1 LLVVPDVPP
10 DVPVPWSVVVPVVP
24 VVPLELV
31 PLVVE
36 EPPSSDFLQAA
47 SARPPTRASTVRIL
61 IDILIREPPD

>member
-1 LLVVPDVPP
+1 VVVVVDPLPD
-10 DVPVPWSVVVPVVP
+10 WSVVAGGV
-24 VVPLELV
+24 LV

-36 EPPSSDFLQAA
+36 ELSSFLQAA

>member
-1 LLVVPDVPP
+1 VVVVVEPP
-10 DVPVPWSVVVPVVP
+10 DVVSVVVAGGV
-24 VVPLELV
+24 LV

-36 EPPSSDFLQAA
+36 ALSSFLQAV

>member
-10 DVPVPWSVVVPVVP
+10 VVPVPWSVVAGGV
-24 VVPLELV
+24 LV

-36 EPPSSDFLQAA
+36 EASSFLQAA
-47 SARPPTRASTVRIL
+47 SAKPPTRASTVRTL

>member
-1 LLVVPDVPP
+1 VVVVVEPLPE
-10 DVPVPWSVVVPVVP
+10 SVVAGGV
-24 VVPLELV
+24 LV

-36 EPPSSDFLQAA
+36 APLSSFLQAV

>member
-1 LLVVPDVPP
+1 V
-10 DVPVPWSVVVPVVP
+10 SVVAGGV
-24 VVPLELV
+24 LV

-36 EPPSSDFLQAA
+36 EASSFLQAA

>member
-1 LLVVPDVPP
+1 VVVVVEPP
-10 DVPVPWSVVVPVVP
+10 VVSVVVAGGV
-24 VVPLELV
+24 LV

-36 EPPSSDFLQAA
+36 ALSSFLQAV

>member
-1 LLVVPDVPP
+1 VVVVVEPLPD
-10 DVPVPWSVVVPVVP
+10 WSVVAGGV
-24 VVPLELV
+24 LE

-36 EPPSSDFLQAA
+36 EPASSVFLQAV

>member
-1 LLVVPDVPP
+1 VVVVVEPP
-10 DVPVPWSVVVPVVP
+10 VVVSVVAGGV
-24 VVPLELV
+24 LV

-36 EPPSSDFLQAA
+36 GVVSSFLQAA

>member
-10 DVPVPWSVVVPVVP
+10 DVPVSVVAGGV
-24 VVPLELV
+24 LV

-36 EPPSSDFLQAA
+36 LSSFLQAA